1 MNAMKKIPED
11 PEVPGEPE
19 NSSADEFDVDV
30 TAEEVCCEQG
40 AEHLGD
46 YATVDDYFREQ
57 LEELVMPSGQWLLAC
72 LDMAAVRRR
81 FEGGRY
87 RYFVAG
93 GRVYRAGG

>member
-1 MNAMKKIPED
+1 MTD
-11 PEVPGEPE
+11 PDDPDDFDLTVL
-19 NSSADEFDVDV
+19 DES
-30 TAEEVCCEQG
+30 TRKEA

-57 LEELVMPSGQWLLAC
+57 LEELVMPSGQWLLGC

>member
-1 MNAMKKIPED
+1 MTD
-11 PEVPGEPE
+11 PDDFDLTALEE
-19 NSSADEFDVDV
+19 NHREA
-30 TAEEVCCEQG
+30 A
-40 AEHLGD
+40 AEHLGH

-57 LEELVMPSGQWLLAC
+57 LEELVVPGAEWLLAC

-81 FEGGRY
+81 FEGGCY